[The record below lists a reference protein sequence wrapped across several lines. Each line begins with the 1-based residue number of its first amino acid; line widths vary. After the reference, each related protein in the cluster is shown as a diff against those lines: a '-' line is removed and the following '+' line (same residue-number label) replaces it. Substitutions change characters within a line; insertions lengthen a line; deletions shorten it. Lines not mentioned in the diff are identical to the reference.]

1 MKKCITISLIFC
13 MLLALASCGK
23 ADTTSPE
30 NSVSIDTE
38 NVEESEETEYSES
51 EQSEYTEPEEEFITV
66 DGSTIKNATG
76 YHNGYNYVTFY
87 DGTSAVFDKEGMEV
101 ARFPFAMEYEYTKW
115 LNDDLLLVA
124 GDGFYAY
131 DYYREFV
138 ILSLSEGITYDSTK
152 DEERE
157 WICLGAYGN
166 TILVQRYLQGFNTD
180 ATYQVGFTDQY
191 GTEPESWIDVPDTA
205 EIDHDLGDGMY
216 QIHFKSERNNGKDIF
231 RLCNLSE
238 RTIIT
243 LSDYIFMLKEDGVK
257 FYDG

>member
-131 DYYREFV
+131 DYYK
-138 ILSLSEGITYDSTK
+138 L
-152 DEERE
+152 
-157 WICLGAYGN
+157 
-166 TILVQRYLQGFNTD
+166 
-180 ATYQVGFTDQY
+180 TYQEGTDN
-191 GTEPESWIDVPDTA
+191 
-205 EIDHDLGDGMY
+205 GD
-216 QIHFKSERNNGKDIF
+216 K
-231 RLCNLSE
+231 
-238 RTIIT
+238 
-243 LSDYIFMLKEDGVK
+243 GV
-257 FYDG
+257 